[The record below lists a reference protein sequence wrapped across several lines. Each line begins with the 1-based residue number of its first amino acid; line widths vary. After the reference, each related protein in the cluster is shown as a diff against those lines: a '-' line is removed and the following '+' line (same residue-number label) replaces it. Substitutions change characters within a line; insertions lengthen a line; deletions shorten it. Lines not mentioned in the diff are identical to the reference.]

1 MSPSAA
7 GGAAACADDG
17 TARVFVAGMYL
28 HVPDPRGL
36 GQYGLGQSAGRFE
49 GVFLGSVTGDT
60 HTKAGVKL
68 TLTHR
73 DNAITGTIALSSGL
87 RILMGPPCGIE
98 PVNQETIPVNAT
110 WDPGNPNHFE
120 AVAEAD
126 EKTEAFPG
134 FTMRVRLTFV
144 ADLQADPKTLV
155 AKLTIDPL
163 GEAADR
169 CGTRTLEM
177 ILRRS

>member
-1 MSPSAA
+1 
-7 GGAAACADDG
+7 
-17 TARVFVAGMYL
+17 MYL
-28 HVPDPRGL
+28 QVPRRRGL

-49 GVFLGSVTGDT
+49 GVFLGTVIGDT
-60 HTKAGVKL
+60 HTKAGVKV

-73 DNAITGTIALSSGL
+73 DTTIAGTIALGPGL
-87 RILMGPPCGIE
+87 RILFGPPCGLE
-98 PVNQETIPVNAT
+98 PINLETIPVNAT

-120 AVAEAD
+120 AAAEAD
-126 EKTEAFPG
+126 EKTENFPG
-134 FTMRVRLTFV
+134 FTMKVGITFV

-155 AKLTIDPL
+155 ARLTIDPL
-163 GEAADR
+163 GQAAER